1 MRYVRKG
8 VQQDV
13 RPKDPQTFAH
23 QRAALQV
30 RRLPED
36 VRLRQQT
43 AHSLEEEQ
51 LRAQQHRGVLTYRF
65 ERLRCRR

>member
-51 LRAQQHRGVLTYRF
+51 LRAQ
-65 ERLRCRR
+65 